1 MGQLCRM
8 RTIRIPVDGGLA
20 IVADEMGPRSGATVI
35 LGHGGGQTRHS
46 WDRAGDELA
55 SAGYH
60 VINYDLLGHGESDWE
75 PDGDYSYARRAAD
88 LARLRQLAGPRCAF
102 VGASLGGLSGM
113 AAASLGVVP
122 DALVLVDVVARLS
135 PAGVERIVGFMTA
148 HPDGFASL
156 EQAADAISDYYPD
169 RPRPARLDGLRRNLR
184 EGPDGRF
191 YWHWDPKF
199 LVGGRGHGSLEE
211 LLGKADWMHRVPT
224 LLVRGLK
231 SDIVTDEGV
240 ADLAARIPGL
250 EVADIGGAGH
260 MVAGD
265 RNDQFNA
272 AVIAFLTRVMP
283 PCPRGL
289 VPATA
294 SA

>member
-1 MGQLCRM
+1 MK
-8 RTIRIPVDGGLA
+8 TIRIPVDGGLA
-20 IVADEMGPRSGATVI
+20 IVADEMGPRGGATVI

-46 WDRAGDELA
+46 WDRAGEELA
-55 SAGYH
+55 RAGYH

-88 LARLRQLAGPRCAF
+88 LARLRQFAGPRCAF
-102 VGASLGGLSGM
+102 VGASLGGLSSM

-148 HPDGFASL
+148 YPGGFASL
-156 EQAADAISDYYPD
+156 EQAADAISAYYPD
-169 RPRPARLDGLRRNLR
+169 RARPARLDGLRRNLR

-199 LVGGRGHGSLEE
+199 LAGGRSHGSLEE
-211 LLGKADWMHRVPT
+211 LLGKADWMDRVPT

-250 EVADIGGAGH
+250 EVADISGAGH

-283 PCPRGL
+283 PCPRDSQRVDGAH
-289 VPATA
+289 VRRDIR
-294 SA
+294 